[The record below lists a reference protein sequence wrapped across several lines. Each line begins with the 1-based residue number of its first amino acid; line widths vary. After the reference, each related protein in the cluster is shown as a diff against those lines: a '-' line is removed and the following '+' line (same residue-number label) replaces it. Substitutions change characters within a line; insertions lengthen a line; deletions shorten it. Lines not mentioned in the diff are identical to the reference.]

1 MVDSQYQKGYMAGY
15 RDGLKAAAQGEFK
28 INFTEDM
35 PNLPVDALPLSARAK
50 NCLLHIG
57 CSYAS
62 DIVQLNEQRIA
73 TMRNLG
79 PKSAAEIAQWLD
91 QQGIHYSAW
100 CKYL

>member
-1 MVDSQYQKGYMAGY
+1 MVDSQYQKGYIAGY
-15 RDGLKAAAQGEFK
+15 RDGLKAATQENAN
-28 INFTEDM
+28 IHFTEDM
-35 PNLPVDALPLSARAK
+35 PNLPIDALPLSARAK
-50 NCLLHIG
+50 NCLKHSG
-57 CSYAS
+57 CSYAA
-62 DIVQLNEQRIA
+62 DIAKLSEQRIA

>member
-1 MVDSQYQKGYMAGY
+1 MVDSQYQKGYLAGY
-15 RDGLKAAAQGEFK
+15 RDGLKAAAQGK
-28 INFTEDM
+28 VRINFTEDM
-35 PNLPVDALPLSARAK
+35 PDLPIDAIPLSARAK
-50 NCLLHIG
+50 NCLRNSG

-62 DIVQLNEQRIA
+62 DIAELSEHRIA

-79 PKSAAEIAQWLD
+79 PKSAAEIAQWPD